1 MLSMKLSR
9 STLARYHRP
18 LTLGLLGIVI
28 FILVIIMSLTLP
40 AGIDWRDTYRPAT
53 LAMLRGG
60 NPYDPAV
67 SPDAPFFAAPWG
79 LIPLI
84 PLALFPIEVGRALLL
99 MVSLATFAYT
109 TKKLGA
115 GLVAMAAF
123 LLSPPVVHCLLNGNV
138 EWMPLLGF
146 VLPPQIG
153 LFLIAV
159 KPQTGFAM
167 GLFWLYEAWR
177 KGGIYEIIR
186 VFAPVTVALLLS
198 FLLYGPWP
206 FRFNNVLTIA
216 NQFNASLWPMSLPIG
231 LALIVAALR
240 KGQKNYIMPA
250 SPCLSPYV
258 LFHSWS
264 SAVVALSAYPAE
276 MVVVVIGLWGVV
288 GIRFFG

>member
-1 MLSMKLSR
+1 MLSTKLDS
-9 STLARYHRP
+9 LRP
-18 LTLGLLGIVI
+18 AKVQRPVLIGLLVV
-28 FILVIIMSLTLP
+28 LVLSLTVVMSLTLP
-40 AGIDWRDTYRPAT
+40 VGVDWRDTYRPAT

-67 SPDAPFFAAPWG
+67 SPTAPFFAAPWG

-84 PLALFPIEVGRALLL
+84 PLALFPLEVGRALLL
-99 MVSLATFAYT
+99 IISLVSFAYT

-115 GLVAMAAF
+115 GLVAMVAF
-123 LLSPPVVHCLLNGNV
+123 LLSPPVVHCLLNANV

-146 VLPPQIG
+146 VLPPQLG

-167 GLFWLYEAWR
+167 GIFWLYEAWR

-198 FLLYGPWP
+198 FLLYGLWP

-216 NQFNASLWPMSLPIG
+216 HQFNASLWPMSLPVG
-231 LALIVAALR
+231 LALIVTALR
-240 KGQKNYIMPA
+240 KGEKTYIMPA

-264 SAVVALSAYPAE
+264 SAVVALSAYPLE
-276 MVVVVIGLWGVV
+276 MVAAVIGLWGVV
-288 GIRFFG
+288 LIRFFQ